1 MVRKQLYICL
11 VATIFMQ
18 VVITATRP
26 MTSLFAEELGASIV
40 QIGII
45 TACYSLTPLFLAVFA
60 GRFTD
65 KFGIRF
71 PLIIGCIGMII
82 SLLIPFFLPSLVFI
96 SISQLVLGASQLLTL
111 VAIQSGIGKSVPK
124 EKRDKAIASFSLC
137 ASIGLMLGPVIG
149 GYSTE
154 HLGFQHSYFF
164 YSIFIIVLLLF
175 SVFLTAAMQHPE
187 KKEVNKKVKVKDV
200 LVIPG
205 MKRCMM
211 VSMIVLAGQDIF
223 YVYYPLYANSIGM
236 KPSEIG
242 WILMAQG
249 LASVIT
255 RIFLSTLVN
264 KFGRLKVLS
273 IFMFFGAIAYGMMP
287 LFNQF
292 LFALI
297 VSAVIGIGLGIVLPL
312 TIIITYNLAPP
323 ERTGEVLAIRMA
335 GNRLAQIGFPFL
347 FASISTVTGLGAI
360 FIIQGVIVALGA
372 FFARGIREGEENSRK
387 KLKVS

>member
-1 MVRKQLYICL
+1 
-11 VATIFMQ
+11 
-18 VVITATRP
+18 